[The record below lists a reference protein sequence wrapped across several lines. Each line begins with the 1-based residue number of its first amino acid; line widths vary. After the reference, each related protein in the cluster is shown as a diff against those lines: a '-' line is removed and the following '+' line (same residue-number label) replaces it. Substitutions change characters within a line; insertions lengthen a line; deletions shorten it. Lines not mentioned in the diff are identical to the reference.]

1 MADNILFQ
9 YSIWHFIEAPRGI
22 VGGWKNF
29 LLFNLNYFSIG
40 LLLKTFFSPW
50 RRYVWEYPRGF
61 SFGKYAEVFLSNLV
75 SRVIGAILRIFLIF
89 AGIFIEIFIVIA
101 GAIVFLGWL
110 ALPLLLTIGF
120 LSGLTLFF

>member
-1 MADNILFQ
+1 MAGNILFQ
-9 YSIWHFIEAPRGI
+9 YFIWHFIEAPRGI
-22 VGGWKNF
+22 VRGWKNF
-29 LLFNLNYFSIG
+29 LLFNLNYFSVG

-50 RRYVWEYPRGF
+50 RRYIWEYPRGF

-89 AGIFIEIFIVIA
+89 AGILIEIFIVIA
-101 GAIVFLGWL
+101 GAIIFLVWL

-120 LSGLTLFF
+120 LLGLTLFF